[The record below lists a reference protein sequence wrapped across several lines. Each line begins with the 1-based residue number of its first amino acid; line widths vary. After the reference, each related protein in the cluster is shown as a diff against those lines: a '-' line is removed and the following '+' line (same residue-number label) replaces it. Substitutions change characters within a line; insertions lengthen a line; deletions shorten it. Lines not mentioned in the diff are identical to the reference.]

1 MRELNSFVSGLYEA
15 FILRDL
21 MSYVLP
27 GAIVLLSVLL
37 LWRDAV
43 QIKGFFLDLDWWL
56 LVPLLGLTF
65 IIGFALHCL
74 GELVGLIKVSLI
86 GDDLKCKERFEI
98 FRCRAAEPTK
108 QWLSEAYQMWATYF
122 HATEETIW
130 GGPHLERLV
139 ATKLMCGNVFMA
151 MCLATVIVPVG
162 VLGDIGSWT
171 SYLFTISY
179 ALLFMGSLFWGHRVY
194 MIRQD
199 RWMETVKE
207 QEPEWRKQRSREQ
220 RKQEQVQT

>member
-98 FRCRAAEPTK
+98 FRCRASEPTK
-108 QWLSEAYQMWATYF
+108 QWLSEAYQMWANYF
-122 HATEETIW
+122 RATEQTSW
-130 GGPHLERLV
+130 GGPNLERLV
-139 ATKLMCGNVFMA
+139 AIKLMCGNVFMA
-151 MCLATVIVPVG
+151 VCLATVVAPVG
-162 VLGDIGSWT
+162 ILGDRGSWT
-171 SYLFTISY
+171 SYVLTIVC
-179 ALLFMGSLFWGHRVY
+179 ALLLTGSLLWGHRAYVL
-194 MIRQD
+194 RQD
-199 RWMETVKE
+199 TWMETVID
-207 QEPEWRKQRSREQ
+207 
-220 RKQEQVQT
+220 QEQK